1 MKMVSNVVIC
11 HESGRFMVDVRCSYW
26 FGGLTGCA
34 PHTIPFEDLD
44 VVIGELRHAQTW
56 LKTRSTLWESYEKV
70 IEAWNEERDRR
81 DAPIGVN
88 MYVWEGALTVEL
100 YGKVWTDMPRMIGHF
115 AVRVHDID
123 KMIVSLEAS
132 HSVINRLKAAV
143 VVRHP
148 SAEYRDW
155 LRAQP
160 YYEEYLEQ
168 LATMYGKN
176 SSVYY
181 YASEGWVDSWH
192 DVENVFYRIELRSEE
207 KEKWIAIRTEAVEW
221 YKQNCETN

>member
-1 MKMVSNVVIC
+1 MKIVSNVKV
-11 HESGRFMVDVRCSYW
+11 ESATGRFMVDMRCSYW
-26 FGGLTGCA
+26 FGGLNCA
-34 PHTIPFEDLD
+34 PRTIPFEDLE

-56 LKTRSTLWESYEKV
+56 LETRSKLWESYEKV

-88 MYVWEGALTVEL
+88 MYVWDGALTVEL

-176 SSVYY
+176 SSVYH
-181 YASEGWVDSWH
+181 YASEGWATSWG
-192 DVENVFYRIELRSEE
+192 DVEALFCGIAMRTSNDKWLELGIEAKNWYINNVSN
-207 KEKWIAIRTEAVEW
+207 K
-221 YKQNCETN
+221 

>member
-1 MKMVSNVVIC
+1 MKIVSNVVVC

-34 PHTIPFEDLD
+34 HRTIPYEDLE
-44 VVIGELRHAQTW
+44 VVIDGLRHVQTW
-56 LKTRSTLWESYEKV
+56 IKSRSKLWESYEKV
-70 IEAWNEERDRR
+70 IEAWNVVRDYR

-88 MYVWEGALTVEL
+88 LYVWDGVLTAEL

-181 YASEGWVDSWH
+181 YASEGWATSWG
-192 DVENVFYRIELRSEE
+192 DVEALFSSIAMRTSNDKWLELGIEAKNWYINNVNN
-207 KEKWIAIRTEAVEW
+207 K
-221 YKQNCETN
+221 

>member
-1 MKMVSNVVIC
+1 MKIVSNVVVC

-26 FGGLTGCA
+26 FGGLNCA
-34 PHTIPFEDLD
+34 PRIIPFEDLE

-56 LKTRSTLWESYEKV
+56 LETRSKLWESYEKV
-70 IEAWNEERDRR
+70 IEVWNVERDRR

-100 YGKVWTDMPRMIGHF
+100 YGKVWTDMPRVIGHF

-143 VVRHP
+143 PEKHP
-148 SAEYRDW
+148 SPKYRDW
-155 LRAQP
+155 LKSQP
-160 YYEEYLEQ
+160 FYEEYLER
-168 LATMYGKN
+168 LEDMRGKN

-181 YASEGWVDSWH
+181 YASEGWATSFAD
-192 DVENVFYRIELRSEE
+192 I
-207 KEKWIAIRTEAVEW
+207 EAVFNSIAMRLTDDRWLALGLEAKNW
-221 YKQNCETN
+221 YINNVNNK